1 VKKPVAVIDIGSSA
15 IRMVVA
21 EIGDGDAL
29 RRLDRVGK
37 PVALGKDVFVTG
49 FLSSESMRQTI
60 RILSGFRE
68 VISGWGI
75 SDEDVRII
83 ATSAIREAKN
93 RDTFLDRVLIQTG
106 FRVDIVEGVE
116 ENHLT
121 YLAVQHAVRELRPA
135 FSRTN
140 SLIIEVGGGTT
151 EIMLLGRGKMVA
163 AHSLRIGTV
172 RLEQQMMSSADS
184 STQLMEY
191 LRESIRVTN
200 EILNAEMP
208 LERIKY
214 FVAVGGDARLV
225 ASQVGT
231 KEGDGFSVVG
241 REAFTDFVRRF
252 QSKSVDQIVGEL
264 NVTYN
269 EAEGL
274 LPALMVIELFL
285 QDTAAE
291 QLIVPDVS
299 IREGVLLSFA
309 LGTNK
314 AIEKEFYGQ
323 VIASAQNIG
332 RKYRYDENHGV
343 HVAKLGLQIF
353 DQFRENHGMGS
364 HERMLLEVAAIL
376 HDIGN
381 YIRASGHHKH
391 GQYIV
396 ANSEIFG
403 LSRSDIRV
411 VSHIVRYHRKGM
423 PNSAHTSFVA
433 LRREERVN
441 VLKLSAIL
449 RIADALDRSHS
460 QRVQQVELEQ
470 RDDTTVLRCRCSGD
484 LSVERYGLSLKGG
497 MFEEVFGFSITME

>member
-1 VKKPVAVIDIGSSA
+1 MKKPVAVIDIGSSA

-21 EIGDGDAL
+21 EIGEGESL

-49 FLSSESMRQTI
+49 FLSPESMRQTI

-75 SDEDVRII
+75 RDEDIRII

-135 FSRTN
+135 FSRAN

-151 EIMLLGRGKMVA
+151 EIMLLGRGKMAA
-163 AHSLRIGTV
+163 AHSLRIGTI
-172 RLEQQMMSSADS
+172 RLEQQIAASPES
-184 STQLMEY
+184 STQLMEF
-191 LRESIRVTN
+191 LRESIRVTK

-214 FVAVGGDARLV
+214 FVAVGGDTRLV
-225 ASQVGT
+225 ASHVGT
-231 KEGDGFSVVG
+231 KEGEGFSVVT
-241 REAFTDFVRRF
+241 REAFTDFVRRL
-252 QSKSVDQIVGEL
+252 QSKSVDQIVQEL

-269 EAEGL
+269 EGEGL

-323 VIASAQNIG
+323 VIASARNIG
-332 RKYRYDENHGV
+332 RKYRYDEAHAL
-343 HVAKLGLQIF
+343 HVSTLSLQIF
-353 DQFRENHGMGS
+353 DQFQENHGMGS

-403 LSRSDIRV
+403 LSGADIRV

-449 RIADALDRSHS
+449 RVADALDRSHS
-460 QRVQQVELEQ
+460 QRVQQVKLEQ
-470 RDDTTVLRCRCSGD
+470 RDETTVLRCRCTGD

>member
-1 VKKPVAVIDIGSSA
+1 MKKPVAVIDIGSSA
-15 IRMVVA
+15 IRMVIA
-21 EIGDGDAL
+21 EIDEGGSW

-49 FLSSESMRQTI
+49 FLSTESMRQTI
-60 RILSGFRE
+60 RILAGFRE
-68 VISGWGI
+68 VLAGWAI
-75 SDEDVRII
+75 PDEDSRII
-83 ATSAIREAKN
+83 ATSAIREARN

-121 YLAVQHAVRELRPA
+121 YLAVQHSIRDLRPQ
-135 FSRTN
+135 FSRAN

-151 EIMLLGRGKMVA
+151 EIMLLHRGKMVA

-172 RLEQQMMSSADS
+172 RLEQQVSAS
-184 STQLMEY
+184 AESTTQLMEY
-191 LRESIRVTN
+191 LRESIRVTK
-200 EILNAEMP
+200 EILNAEMQ
-208 LERIKY
+208 LGRIKY

-225 ASQVGT
+225 ASRAGT
-231 KEGDGFSVVG
+231 KEGEGFSVVS
-241 REAFTDFVRRF
+241 REAFGDFVRRL
-252 QSKSVDQIVGEL
+252 QSKSVDQIVQEL

-269 EAEGL
+269 EGEGL

-314 AIEKEFYGQ
+314 AIEREFYSQ
-323 VIASAQNIG
+323 VIASAGNLG
-332 RKYRYDENHGV
+332 RKYRYDENHGL
-343 HVAKLGLQIF
+343 HVARLALSIF
-353 DQFRENHGMGS
+353 DQFKGNHGMS
-364 HERMLLEVAAIL
+364 EHERMLLEVAAIL

-381 YIRASGHHKH
+381 YIRTSGHHKH

-423 PNSAHTSFVA
+423 PNSSHTSFVA
-433 LRREERVN
+433 LRREERV
-441 VLKLSAIL
+441 VVMKLAAIL
-449 RIADALDRSHS
+449 RVADALDRSHS
-460 QRVQQVELEQ
+460 QRVREIELSL
-470 RDDTTVLRCRCSGD
+470 RDDNVVLHCACNGD
-484 LSVERYGLSLKGG
+484 MSVERYGLQLKGG
-497 MFEEVFGFSITME
+497 MFEEVFGFSIIVE

>member
-1 VKKPVAVIDIGSSA
+1 MKKPVAVIDIGSSA
-15 IRMVVA
+15 IRMVIA
-21 EIGDGDAL
+21 EIGEGESW

-49 FLSSESMRQTI
+49 FLSPESMRQTI
-60 RILSGFRE
+60 RILAGFRE
-68 VISGWGI
+68 VLEGWGI
-75 SDEDVRII
+75 PDEDIRII

-106 FRVDIVEGVE
+106 FKVDIVEGVE

-135 FSRTN
+135 FSRAN

-163 AHSLRIGTV
+163 AHSLRIGTI
-172 RLEQQMMSSADS
+172 RLEQQLSSIAESTTLMMG
-184 STQLMEY
+184 Y
-191 LRESIRVTN
+191 LRESIRVTK

-214 FVAVGGDARLV
+214 FVAVGGDMRLV
-225 ASQVGT
+225 ANRVGS
-231 KEGDGFSVVG
+231 KDGEDFSVVS
-241 REAFTDFVRRF
+241 RESFTDFVRRY
-252 QSKSVDQIVGEL
+252 QSKTVDQIVQEL

-269 EAEGL
+269 EGEGL
-274 LPALMVIELFL
+274 LPALMVVELFL

-291 QLIVPDVS
+291 QLIVPTVS

-314 AIEKEFYGQ
+314 AIEQEFYSQ
-323 VIASAQNIG
+323 VIASAQNLG
-332 RKYRYDENHGV
+332 RKYRYDENHGL
-343 HVAKLGLQIF
+343 HVAKLSLMLF
-353 DQFRENHGMGS
+353 DQFGNQHGMGS

-441 VLKLSAIL
+441 VLKLAALL
-449 RIADALDRSHS
+449 RVADALDRSHS
-460 QRVQQVELEQ
+460 QRVREVELEQ
-470 RDDTTVLRCRCSGD
+470 RDDTTIVRCRCSGD
-484 LSVERYGLSLKGG
+484 LSVERYGLTIKGG
-497 MFEEVFGFSITME
+497 MFEEVFGYSISIE